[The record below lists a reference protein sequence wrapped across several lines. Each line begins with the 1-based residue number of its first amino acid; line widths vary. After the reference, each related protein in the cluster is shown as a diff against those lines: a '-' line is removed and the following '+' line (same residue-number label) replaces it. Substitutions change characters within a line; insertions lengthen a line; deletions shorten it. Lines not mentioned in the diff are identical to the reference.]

1 MTILKQSKAIDL
13 AVSTLKCLLKSY
25 LVKHIHGRS
34 ENWKTFSHPDLT
46 PNLPQSIFTFP
57 GPHKPLVFWTHTKDK
72 NEIGKLDNVVFEQV
86 IFLKFFLS

>member
-57 GPHKPLVFWTHTKDK
+57 GPHKPKTKDK